1 MTESI
6 LVRVAIEN
14 ISPLWDQVAP
24 QLQRS
29 LDLVGTHDH
38 EDVRKLLLI
47 GAAHL
52 WVQWSDRVEAC
63 IVTQFISYPKG
74 LWLRIWL
81 AGSSGESE
89 PNWKAFGEATKTWAL
104 ANQCKRRD
112 IVGRPAWLRLF
123 PGARME
129 GIIMSEIL

>member
-1 MTESI
+1 MPETVV
-6 LVRVAIEN
+6 VRVAIEN
-14 ISPLWDQVAP
+14 INPLWPQIAP

-29 LDLVGTHDH
+29 LDLVGTHDP

-52 WVQWSDRVEAC
+52 WVQWSDRVDAC
-63 IVTQFISYPKG
+63 VVTQFMAYPKG

-81 AGSSGESE
+81 AGSASKKVD
-89 PNWKAFGEATKTWAL
+89 WKAFGESTKAWAV

-123 PGARME
+123 PEARME